1 MGRKIS
7 RTGITNRPSGPGSK
21 LMSALRSTRPDA
33 HAQANPSDGLP
44 SGEIVNLTPSRGS
57 DSAGSSG
64 NMPGK
69 LDTMNGIARS
79 GSMLEGR
86 SDRLGAQA
94 TRTRT
99 AERFPDTPE
108 ATSAQAGRAVR
119 VR

>member
-1 MGRKIS
+1 
-7 RTGITNRPSGPGSK
+7 
-21 LMSALRSTRPDA
+21 MSALRSTRPEA
-33 HAQANPSDGLP
+33 HAHANPSDGLP
-44 SGEIVNLTPSRGS
+44 SGETVNLTPSRGS

-69 LDTMNGIARS
+69 LDRMNSIARS
-79 GSMLEGR
+79 GSMLAGR

-108 ATSAQAGRAVR
+108 ATSDQAGRAVS